1 MNFSEEQKKVIDS
14 RDKDLL
20 VSAAAGSGKTAVLIE
35 RIVSLITDKERPA
48 DLDRLLVVTFT
59 RAAAGE
65 MKERLSK
72 RLDEMMEADPEDEN
86 LRKQSVL
93 IHNAQINTIHSFCS
107 YVIRNYFYKLG
118 IDPAFRV
125 MEDGEK
131 KLMAGD
137 VMNDLLEDKYAEGTS
152 EFMDFVNAYFTK
164 KEDSRLEDVVEKAY
178 ETASASPWPDEWFA
192 MAREKYSDE
201 AIERDAVDEED
212 RRQLRMCA
220 KYARVICDLGEE
232 FAARFESRKREK
244 AVLDFSDL
252 EHLTLSILYDR
263 TEDGRHVRSAEAKDL
278 AAHFK
283 YIMTDEYQDSNQV
296 QESILHAVSRD
307 EDGEFNRFMVGDV
320 KQSIYGFRQAD
331 PEIFNEKYLD
341 YAARTDEHLRVDLHT
356 NYRSRHEVVNTV
368 NLVFRRLMIP
378 EMGGIDYD
386 DSAALNYGAKYP
398 EEEEPA
404 ERYTEVILM
413 DKKDPS
419 LAEYTS
425 RTALIRLEAE
435 LAAERIKGIVGKLP
449 VYEKDADAYRPCRY
463 SDIAV
468 LFRSVSG
475 VSDKYMEVFKS
486 YGIPAHCVSRTGY
499 FSATEVVWVMNYLR
513 ILDNMHQDI
522 PLAAVLFSPVTG
534 LTAAELAEIRIFEKA
549 DGSERGDFCGAC
561 IKYLGSGPDNETRQK
576 LSGFFKTYRELREE
590 VPYLPVSELIEKLY
604 KATDY
609 RNFAAAM
616 PAGEQRAA
624 NLDMLVKKAAAF
636 EETSYHGLFNFIRY
650 IEKLEKYDLDEGEA
664 NILSETADAVRLMT
678 IHKSKGLEFPVVFLC
693 DTAHG
698 FNNRDLNDTF
708 LFHSRLGIG
717 MTVCDPSK
725 HIKLKSDNCIRK
737 SAIRAEKKQELFSEY
752 LRLLYVAMTR
762 ARERLYI
769 TGISANM
776 EKQEKDFGAENR
788 SSSGR
793 ARKEDILKA
802 KNLLDMIYL
811 ALAGENN
818 DHVKVHT
825 ETLGSLA
832 GSIIETEKKER
843 DLLTYVRSLDGSAV
857 YDEDLK
863 AVLEESDRF
872 IYPYDDLRGMP
883 GKMTVSQLKVLPDDP
898 DADDIASEVFE
909 KKETPVP
916 YIPEFISE
924 SKEEELTGAERG
936 TVYHRVFELLDYRR
950 FAEMPKESGASEEA
964 DKADAKDHFRTFLG
978 EMTEKGM
985 LTEKEASCVDP
996 EVFICFLNSPIG
1008 KRMTEAALA
1017 GELKREQPFTF
1028 SIPANEAN
1036 ESWPEEQALLIQG
1049 IIDAF
1054 FMEGGEYV
1062 IVDYKTDK
1070 VPGGA
1075 EGYLVDKYAKQLY
1088 YYAKAL
1094 EAATGVKVKE
1104 KIIYSTS
1111 LSKEIKVNI

>member
-1 MNFSEEQKKVIDS
+1 MNFSDEQKKVIDS
-14 RDKDLL
+14 RGKDLL

-35 RIVSLITDKERPA
+35 RIVSLITDKEHPA

-72 RLDEMMEADPEDEN
+72 RLEEMMEADPEDEN

-107 YVIRNYFYKLG
+107 YVIRNYFYKLD

-125 MEDGEK
+125 MEDGER
-131 KLMAGD
+131 KLMISD
-137 VMNDLLEDKYAEGTS
+137 VMNDLIEDKYTQGAP
-152 EFMDFVNAYFTK
+152 EFTDFVDTYFTGK
-164 KEDSRLEDVVEKAY
+164 DDSRLENVIAAVF
-178 ETASASPWPDEWFA
+178 ETACASPWPDEWYA
-192 MAREKYSDE
+192 MARERYSDE
-201 AIERDAVDEED
+201 AIERDAESEED

-220 KYARVICDLGEE
+220 NHAYVICDLGEE
-232 FAARFESRKREK
+232 FAGRFESVKREK

-263 TEDGRHVRSAEAKDL
+263 TEDGRHVRSAEAREL
-278 AAHFK
+278 AEHFR
-283 YIMTDEYQDSNQV
+283 YIMTDEYQDSNLV

-307 EDGEFNRFMVGDV
+307 EDGDHNRFMVGDV
-320 KQSIYGFRQAD
+320 KQSIYGFRLAD
-331 PEIFNEKYLD
+331 PEIFNEKYVN
-341 YAARTDEHLRVDLHT
+341 YAEETDEHLRVDLHM
-356 NYRSRHEVVNTV
+356 NYRSRKEVVDTV

-378 EMGGIDYD
+378 EMGGLDYD
-386 DSAALNYGAKYP
+386 DAAALKYGADY
-398 EEEEPA
+398 PA
-404 ERYTEVILM
+404 EEQPPERCTEFILM

-425 RTALIRLEAE
+425 RTALTRLEAE
-435 LAAERIKGIVGKLP
+435 LAAERIKETVGKLP
-449 VYEKDADAYRPCRY
+449 VYDKDTKTLRPCRY

-475 VSDKYMEVFKS
+475 VSEKYMDIFKS
-486 YGIPAHCVSRTGY
+486 YGIPAHCLSRTGY
-499 FSATEVVWVMNYLR
+499 YSATEVVWVMNYLR
-513 ILDNMHQDI
+513 ILDNLHQDI
-522 PLAAVLFSPVTG
+522 PLAAILFSPATG
-534 LTAAELAEIRIFEKA
+534 LTAEELAEIRIFEKA
-549 DGSERGDFCGAC
+549 DGSDQGDFCSAC
-561 IKYLGSGPDNETRQK
+561 FKYLESGPDNDTKRK
-576 LSGFFKTYRELREE
+576 LSEFFRTYRELREE

-624 NLDMLVKKAAAF
+624 NLDMLVKKAATF

-693 DTAHG
+693 DTSHG

-708 LFHSRLGIG
+708 LFHSKLGIG
-717 MTVCDPSK
+717 MTVCDPRR
-725 HIKLKSDNCIRK
+725 HLKLKSESCIRK
-737 SAIRAEKKQELFSEY
+737 NAVRSAKKQELYSEY

-762 ARERLYI
+762 ARERLFI
-769 TGISANM
+769 TGISADA
-776 EKQEKDFGAENR
+776 EKLEKEFGAGKR

-793 ARKEDILKA
+793 AEKADILKA
-802 KNLLDMIYL
+802 KNLLEMIYL
-811 ALAGENN
+811 ALAGENY
-818 DHVKVHT
+818 DFVRVHT
-825 ETLGSLA
+825 ETAGSLA
-832 GSIIETEKKER
+832 GSIADAEKTGL
-843 DLLTYVRSLDGSAV
+843 DLLAQISGLDGSAV
-857 YDEDLK
+857 YDGKVK
-863 AVLEESDRF
+863 ALLDEAEGYA
-872 IYPYDDLRGMP
+872 YPYDNLRGMP

-898 DADDIASEVFE
+898 DADDIASEVFV

-916 YIPEFISE
+916 YVPEFISE
-924 SKEEELTGAERG
+924 SRETGLTGAERG
-936 TVYHRVFELLDYRR
+936 TVYHRVFELLDYGR
-950 FAEMPKESGASEEA
+950 FAEILNGDGSEDEQPGADFGMFLKELTEA
-964 DKADAKDHFRTFLG
+964 
-978 EMTEKGM
+978 GM

-996 EVFICFLNSPIG
+996 EAFICFLNSHIG
-1008 KRMTEAALA
+1008 KRMAAAALR

-1028 SIPANEAN
+1028 SIPADEVN
-1036 ESWPEEQALLIQG
+1036 ESWPEDQALLIQG

-1054 FMEGGEYV
+1054 FMESGEYV
-1062 IVDYKTDK
+1062 IVDYKTDQ
-1070 VPGGA
+1070 VPDGR

-1094 EAATGVKVKE
+1094 EAATGVKVRE

-1111 LSKEIKVNI
+1111 LSKEIKVDI